1 MGFGRLK
8 RTSAG
13 RGWSSL
19 GPSPSFSP
27 SRSPGLPRCPAVLPG
42 PRCRLHQRPAGL
54 SRKRCRRPA
63 GSGSETSWGSSVRSR
78 AAQPAAAS
86 PCPES
91 GSPCALPR
99 HLQPPGPSCSPGVPP
114 GHLAPG
120 RGRVGRRV
128 DVGVDVGVG
137 GGVGVDV
144 GVAGPRAAAEGGR
157 AGARSPASRPAR
169 LPACARRCSLESS
182 GGQNFKMCLHGL
194 KSASTGLCSFWKL

>member
-1 MGFGRLK
+1 MGFCGGVRAAQEDLCGE
-8 RTSAG
+8 RVVQSQT
-13 RGWSSL
+13 R
-19 GPSPSFSP
+19 PSFSP

-42 PRCRLHQRPAGL
+42 PRCRLHPRPAGL

-120 RGRVGRRV
+120 RGRV

-144 GVAGPRAAAEGGR
+144 GVGGPRAAAEGGR

-169 LPACARRCSLESS
+169 LPACARRCSFL
-182 GGQNFKMCLHGL
+182 QR
-194 KSASTGLCSFWKL
+194 